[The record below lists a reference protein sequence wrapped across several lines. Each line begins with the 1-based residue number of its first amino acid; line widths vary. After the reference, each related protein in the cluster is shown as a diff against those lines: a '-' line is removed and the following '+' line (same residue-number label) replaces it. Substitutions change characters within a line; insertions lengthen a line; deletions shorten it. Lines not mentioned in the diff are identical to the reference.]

1 MFPKPYQKSSSNF
14 LSANFINS
22 MDKITGNISNL
33 KYLLGNIS
41 DKRIALRGLL
51 WDMDKCQI
59 TIAASA
65 TAKGYV

>member
-1 MFPKPYQKSSSNF
+1 
-14 LSANFINS
+14 
-22 MDKITGNISNL
+22 MDKKITGNILNL

-65 TAKGYV
+65 TAKGGYV